1 MNRDRVA
8 GSWKQFG
15 GNVQEQWSR
24 LLGDESGVDAARHAQ
39 LAGSIQVRRGMSN
52 EESERQLRD
61 FHNRNRNWI
70 PS

>member
-8 GSWKQFG
+8 GSWKQFN

-24 LLGDESGVDAARHAQ
+24 LRGDASGIDAARHAQ

-61 FHNRNRNWI
+61 FQNRNRNWI